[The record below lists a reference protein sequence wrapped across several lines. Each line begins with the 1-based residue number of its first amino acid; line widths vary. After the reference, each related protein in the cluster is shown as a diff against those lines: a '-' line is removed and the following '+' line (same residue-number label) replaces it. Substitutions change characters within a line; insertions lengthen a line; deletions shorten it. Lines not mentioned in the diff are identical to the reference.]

1 MLLTDAG
8 ILMAANSSHHWNADL
23 AIVSTVFGIMDD
35 LHPKISVLQFFVRQQ
50 FVSDLYT
57 GLSSA
62 TRIVSIPGQPRN
74 APGSIVVT
82 PAEISTEVSPQQ
94 S

>member
-1 MLLTDAG
+1 MLFTDGG
-8 ILMAANSSHHWNADL
+8 IWMAANSSHHWNAER
-23 AIVSTVFGIMDD
+23 AIVSTVSGITEV
-35 LHPKISVLQFFVRQQ
+35 LHPNTSVFPSFVRQQ
-50 FVSDLYT
+50 FATDFYT
-57 GLSSA
+57 GLSS
-62 TRIVSIPGQPRN
+62 TTLIVSIPGHPRN